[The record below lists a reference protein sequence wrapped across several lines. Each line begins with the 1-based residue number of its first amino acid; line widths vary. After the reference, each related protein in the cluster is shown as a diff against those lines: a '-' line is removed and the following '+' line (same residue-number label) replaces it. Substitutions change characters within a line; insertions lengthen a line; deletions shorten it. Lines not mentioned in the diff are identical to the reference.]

1 MSNRRVLVIHSAADL
16 YGASKNLVRSLSAFK
31 KLGWKVFI
39 VLPHDG
45 PLVNEIRAEGFEV
58 MMMEH
63 GVLRRQN
70 LNPKGMLLLA
80 NQLRKSFFFLSRLIK
95 KEKIDLIYTNSN
107 ANIIGGFLSLRH
119 RLPHIWH
126 VHEIVLQPK
135 WFKNLLEFF
144 IKVTGDQVLCVSEA
158 VKNNFSQIE
167 PERLKLIYNGIEINT
182 YKQAEYDLKSELGIP
197 SDTIL
202 IGMIARVSFW
212 KGQIYFLDIAAQL
225 CQKFPNLHFVMVGDA
240 FTGYEYLYEEID
252 LHIQKLNLIEHV
264 SFLGYRLDVPQILNG
279 LDIFIL
285 PSILPDPLPTT
296 VLEAMAAGKPVVATN
311 QGGAT
316 EMVVDKETGLLIPY
330 DNPEESAVKVQQ
342 LIENPEL
349 RRQMGRKGQERA
361 KEFFSIDKY
370 LENFGKAVLEVRK
383 K

>member
-1 MSNRRVLVIHSAADL
+1 MSKRRVLVIHSAADL
-16 YGASKNLVRSLSAFK
+16 YGASKNLVRSLLAFK

-45 PLVNEIRAEGFEV
+45 PLVNEIQAEGFEV

-70 LNPKGMLLLA
+70 MNPKGMLLLA
-80 NQLRKSFFFLSRLIK
+80 NQLRKAFYSLSSLIK

-107 ANIIGGFLSLRH
+107 ANIIGGFLSLRN

-135 WFKNLLEFF
+135 WFKYLLEIF
-144 IKVTGDQVLCVSEA
+144 IKATGDQVLCVSEA

-167 PERLKLIYNGIEINT
+167 PERLKLIYNGIDIHPYE
-182 YKQAEYDLKSELGIP
+182 QAKYDLKSELGIP
-197 SDTIL
+197 TDTVL

-212 KGQIYFLDIAAQL
+212 KGQIYFLEIAAQL

-252 LHIQKLNLIEHV
+252 LHIQKLNLGKHV
-264 SFLGYRLDVPQILNG
+264 SYLGFRLDVPQILSG

-311 QGGAT
+311 HGGAT
-316 EMVVDKETGLLIPY
+316 EMVLDQETGLLIPF
-330 DNPEESAVKVQQ
+330 DNPKESADKIHQ
-342 LIENPEL
+342 LIENPDL
-349 RRQMGRKGQERA
+349 RKQIGSKGQQRA
-361 KEFFSIDKY
+361 KDLFSIDKY